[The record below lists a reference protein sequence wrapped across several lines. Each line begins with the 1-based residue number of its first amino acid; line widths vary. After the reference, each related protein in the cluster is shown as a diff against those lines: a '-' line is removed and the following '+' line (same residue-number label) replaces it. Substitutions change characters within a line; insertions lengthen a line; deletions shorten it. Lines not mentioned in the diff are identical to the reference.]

1 MLRDRLLSRRWLVF
15 PIVAWGVALAVAP
28 RAADAAP
35 LPPAGENGA
44 AGEPA
49 ELRALLEARTVRQE
63 LLALGVSPA
72 DVETAL
78 ARLTP
83 AERAELAVRAHE
95 LRAGGSGVEF
105 LAFAV
110 IVALLVV
117 LILELSGRR
126 VISRP

>member
-1 MLRDRLLSRRWLVF
+1 MLRDRLLSRRWLVYL
-15 PIVAWGVALAVAP
+15 IVAWGVALVVAP

-35 LPPAGENGA
+35 LPPARAGGPGGDLDEIRA
-44 AGEPA
+44 A
-49 ELRALLEARTVRQE
+49 LEGKLVRQR

-72 DVETAL
+72 DAAAAL
-78 ARLTP
+78 GRLTP
-83 AERAELAVRAHE
+83 AERAELAARSHE
-95 LRAGGSGVEF
+95 LAAGGVGVEF

-117 LILELSGRR
+117 LILELTGRR